1 MLRTRKTH
9 TEIDTDTETD
19 TNTLRERHTGSQMNR
34 DTVKV
39 TQRHTHRDTHILKET
54 YI

>member
-19 TNTLRERHTGSQMNR
+19 TNTLRERHTRRHMNR
-34 DTVKV
+34 DTVRVK
-39 TQRHTHRDTHILKET
+39 QRHTH
-54 YI
+54 